1 MKSYRSVWL
10 VLGLALAAGPSTLSA
25 DVLPFVDQDNQV
37 LPGDLSPVRGAVSR
51 TQVLAQTV
59 TVGASGVI
67 AGVDLQI
74 SKSPETTSAPV
85 ELVLLRG
92 VSTIESLDDPSLEV
106 FRTTIPIERLPIL
119 PRGVPRLPPVALTY
133 VDLIGAN
140 IAVQPGDRLAIVLS
154 RDAVS
159 SPPWVLWDTAI
170 DRYERGELF
179 FTQGSTWMTN
189 AGRTLDA
196 GFRLWLVPEPT
207 ACGATLFAICCVGS
221 FGCRRSDG

>member
-1 MKSYRSVWL
+1 MNPSRIVRMAFGVSLLTPSV
-10 VLGLALAAGPSTLSA
+10 VGAGVVPL
-25 DVLPFVDQDNQV
+25 VDQDNQI
-37 LPGDLSPVRGAVSR
+37 LPGDLSGMRPAVSR

-59 TVGASGVI
+59 TVGVSGVI

-106 FRTTIPIERLPIL
+106 FRTTVPIERLPIL

-170 DRYERGELF
+170 DRYDRGELF
-179 FTQGSTWMTN
+179 FTQGSTWMTI
-189 AGRTLDA
+189 ADRTHDA
-196 GFRLWLVPEPT
+196 GFRLWVVPEPA
-207 ACGATLFAICCVGS
+207 ACSAILFAICCVSGV
-221 FGCRRSDG
+221 GLRRNVG